1 MEGLAAD
8 FLYSHDADDDGSASA
23 WLVLGLAG
31 TYAFLLLLSL
41 SAQKGIIS
49 RRHLA
54 ARSHQ
59 AHVFVRVGLKKKK
72 EKPSA
77 PFFSSSFSR
86 QTSTRFRKL
95 HRRLP
100 NSGPPVFV

>member
-8 FLYSHDADDDGSASA
+8 FLYSHDADGDGNASA

-72 EKPSA
+72 RKAKRSLLLLFFLQTNVNQVSEAA
-77 PFFSSSFSR
+77 PPF
-86 QTSTRFRKL
+86 T
-95 HRRLP
+95 
-100 NSGPPVFV
+100 

>member
-49 RRHLA
+49 RRHPA

-59 AHVFVRVGLKKKK
+59 AHVFVRVGLEKKKK
-72 EKPSA
+72 SQA
-77 PFFSSSFSR
+77 LSSSSLLSPDKR
-86 QTSTRFRKL
+86 QPGFGSCTAVCLTL
-95 HRRLP
+95 
-100 NSGPPVFV
+100 NPPVFV